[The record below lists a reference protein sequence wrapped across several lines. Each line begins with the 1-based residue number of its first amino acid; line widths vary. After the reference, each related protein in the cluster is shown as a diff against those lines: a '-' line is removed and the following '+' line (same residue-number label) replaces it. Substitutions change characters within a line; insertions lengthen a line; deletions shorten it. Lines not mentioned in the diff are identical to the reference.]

1 MFETSTPL
9 SKARSGIGND
19 GDRGLLSGDSP
30 LGRERGGDALRAI
43 DWRELTAR
51 LNAARELRR
60 ELREEAILCAGA
72 SGATFGD
79 AAARFF
85 NTLGDGERPVNPD
98 ALEACKASC
107 GTSADAAGAATRG
120 DARDDL

>member
-1 MFETSTPL
+1 MFETSLPL
-9 SKARSGIGND
+9 SHPVSVGRHD
-19 GDRGLLSGDSP
+19 GDSSP
-30 LGRERGGDALRAI
+30 GSAKGGDALRAI
-43 DWRELTAR
+43 EWRELTAR

-60 ELREEAILCAGA
+60 ELRQEASLCAGA

-107 GTSADAAGAATRG
+107 GISSSATGKMARG